1 MGKSGGIS
9 QETQDAEVNIAQQQ
23 TDIAKQANTRA
34 NQLFGASFPGFQE
47 AEQYYQ
53 NLASGDPSAIARA
66 ISPAAQQIDQQAE
79 GAKKRIEQDAP
90 RGGVKNLALEENE
103 INKGAQI
110 GNLATQSY
118 LNSFNSLAGLAG
130 QGVGQ
135 SQGFTGSA
143 ISGLSAAG
151 NQYSNIANQQA
162 EAKASQLGFISSLA
176 GSGAGLAAM
185 CWIAEELWGVDALNT
200 YLVRSYFME
209 HLQHHWLGRYAF
221 RLYQRYGRAA
231 AAKMRTSATLRWVL
245 TRIFTV
251 LLHSA
256 ERSILNPMEMMLY
269 GR

>member
-1 MGKSGGIS
+1 VGKSGGIS
-9 QETQDAEVNIAQQQ
+9 QETQNAEVNIAQQQ

-47 AEQYYQ
+47 AESYYQ
-53 NLASGDPSAIARA
+53 QLATGDPSAIARA
-66 ISPAAQQIDQQAE
+66 IAPAAQQIDAQAE
-79 GAKKRIEQDAP
+79 GAKQRIEQDSP
-90 RGGVKNLALEENE
+90 RGGVKNLALAENE

-118 LNSFNSLAGLAG
+118 LSSFQNLAGLAG

-185 CWIAEELWGVDALNT
+185 CWIAEEIWGISALET
-200 YLVRSYFME
+200 HIVRGYFQN
-209 HLQHHWLGRYAF
+209 HLQYGRWGRYGF
-221 RLYQRYGRAA
+221 RLYAKYGRQV
-231 AAKMRTSATLRWVL
+231 AAKMRVSKVIRWIFQ
-245 TRIFTV
+245 TMFSRI
-251 LLHSA
+251 LLHA
-256 ERSILNPMEMMLY
+256 ERAALMAWEGSIY
-269 GR
+269 GG